1 MTVGQNVQHAIL
13 ESSKAPCF
21 LGSLSRAVYEAEDD
35 QILKELLLPK
45 GGSGMSA
52 WRVTVCTY
60 SALPIFSKHTI
71 KLRQTSSLPPRCSA
85 IFEQSESPTTPICSL
100 LLASLWER
108 VLFIPSRQRMH
119 VFLRVP
125 SVAITMAAARRAK
138 CCYRPCYF
146 ICIAHVTHKCILT
159 CKGFTLH
166 ILFPVL
172 VAHPRE
178 NQV

>member
-1 MTVGQNVQHAIL
+1 M
-13 ESSKAPCF
+13 P
-21 LGSLSRAVYEAEDD
+21 
-35 QILKELLLPK
+35 
-45 GGSGMSA
+45 A

-71 KLRQTSSLPPRCSA
+71 KLHQTSSLPPRCSA
-85 IFEQSESPTTPICSL
+85 IFEQSEPPTTPICSL

-108 VLFIPSRQRMH
+108 VPFIPSRQRMH

-138 CCYRPCYF
+138 RCHRPCYF

-159 CKGFTLH
+159 VKDSLSAFSFLCLLPTPERTRLEYFEALLYNLSYATCTHVFGHVFICLFLISIPTTAPFCK
-166 ILFPVL
+166 
-172 VAHPRE
+172 
-178 NQV
+178 